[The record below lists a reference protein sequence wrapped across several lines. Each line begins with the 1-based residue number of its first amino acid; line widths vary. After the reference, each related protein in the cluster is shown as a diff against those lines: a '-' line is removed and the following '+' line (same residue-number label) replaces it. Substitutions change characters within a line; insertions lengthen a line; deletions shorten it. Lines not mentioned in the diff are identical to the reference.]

1 MEHTFYVGAFE
12 ELITDSSNP
21 SYKAIEKTRVDSSAM
36 HIRRTNWSDVSTDAI
51 EYLHRDHLG
60 SIEVTSSSAGTAVD
74 QRGYDPFGGRRATD
88 WSRELTA
95 AEKKAIADGSDEP
108 AERGYTDHEML
119 DRTGL
124 IHMNGRV
131 YDPEIG
137 RFLSPDPIVQSPGY
151 SQSWNRY
158 AYVMNSPMSYTDPS
172 GYVRQPSSAGDIC
185 AASPVCLNMNDSN
198 GGPSGGSTSYG
209 VPSTRIS
216 VTIFEERRLG
226 SSEDIFW
233 PRVFGGGFGR
243 GIPGGNDQF
252 GLPGLIDRILRIEI
266 DNVELIN
273 RRVETTRVETVST
286 TESSETDEAMDYDGS
301 VSSTVLNPTNLAQI
315 IPEFATDQ
323 PLEFL
328 LFMRY
333 ASELEL
339 PSLTDETFYI
349 QLARA
354 WEDFTPWVTN
364 KSIGEVGEI
373 LKGEWLSI
381 YGPKSFAKKMG
392 LRGIFRYF
400 DNAALTQTYK
410 AYSRARKVYKSMGML
425 DRVTE
430 ASSLTIHG

>member
-1 MEHTFYVGAFE
+1 
-12 ELITDSSNP
+12 
-21 SYKAIEKTRVDSSAM
+21 AM

-95 AEKKAIADGSDEP
+95 AEKKAIADGGDEP

-137 RFLSPDPIVQSPGY
+137 RFLSADPIVQAPDY

-172 GYVRQPSSAGDIC
+172 GYIRQPSSAGDIC

-243 GIPGGNDQF
+243 GIPGGNDRY
-252 GLPGLIDRILRIEI
+252 GLPALIDRILRIEI

-273 RRVETTRVETVST
+273 RRVETRSTRMVST
-286 TESSETDEAMDYDGS
+286 TEGSETDEALSEENERFETELQRAIGKLIRYKNLQSRDLDSVQNRAGLYIIRTSDGYDSTRPNESSGTTVSGQGFGGERAGKVVAWVVVSPSDIIRSDEFFEYREIAEEAQVPLYYVTTNVRTRRIPTTFRGS
-301 VSSTVLNPTNLAQI
+301 RPN
-315 IPEFATDQ
+315 FATIFSPRDVY
-323 PLEFL
+323 L
-328 LFMRY
+328 
-333 ASELEL
+333 
-339 PSLTDETFYI
+339 
-349 QLARA
+349 
-354 WEDFTPWVTN
+354 
-364 KSIGEVGEI
+364 
-373 LKGEWLSI
+373 
-381 YGPKSFAKKMG
+381 
-392 LRGIFRYF
+392 LRG
-400 DNAALTQTYK
+400 
-410 AYSRARKVYKSMGML
+410 G
-425 DRVTE
+425 DRCVVISGE
-430 ASSLTIHG
+430 GNCPD